1 MKKRREKE
9 LIEDLLLYN
18 QVTWKDKEDML
29 SSIRRQ
35 ANRAGFTVGIKRSS
49 IQNPMLELMCE
60 RSGDHKVSKKRL
72 KHEAT

>member
-1 MKKRREKE
+1 
-9 LIEDLLLYN
+9 
-18 QVTWKDKEDML
+18 ML